1 MNTLNYVHRLE
12 ELEMDI
18 FNKFNALIEEHNDF
32 NFLDGL
38 MAEYEIEPQ
47 DGMTN
52 IQLCEEHCV
61 MNDLSIFEIRNDI
74 TGNVFDVQ
82 VISVDKTGIYV
93 VEYEE
98 TTQQHV
104 IRLSDLNSVE
114 YRIQLLTEM
123 VNLK

>member
-52 IQLCEEHCV
+52 IQVCEEHCV

>member
-18 FNKFNALIEEHNDF
+18 SNKFNALIEEHNDF
-32 NFLDGL
+32 NFLDAL
-38 MAEYEIEPQ
+38 MTEYEIEPQ
-47 DGMTN
+47 DVMTN
-52 IQLCEEHCV
+52 IQLCEEHSV
-61 MNDLSIFEIRNDI
+61 MNDLPIYEMRNDI

-93 VEYEE
+93 SEYEDS
-98 TTQQHV
+98 TQQHV
-104 IRLSDLNSVE
+104 IRLSELISVE

>member
-1 MNTLNYVHRLE
+1 MVALRYKERLD

-18 FNKFNALIEEHNDF
+18 SNKFNDLIEEKNDF
-32 NFLDGL
+32 NFLDKL
-38 MAEYEIEPQ
+38 LAEYELEPQ
-47 DGMTN
+47 DGMSN

-61 MNDLSIFEIRNDI
+61 MNDLPIFEIRNDI

-82 VISVDKTGIYV
+82 VISLDKTGIYV
-93 VEYEE
+93 VEYED

-104 IRLSDLNSVE
+104 IRFSDLSSVE

-123 VNLK
+123 SNII

>member
-1 MNTLNYVHRLE
+1 MNTLNYAHRLE

-18 FNKFNALIEEHNDF
+18 SNKFNDLIEEHNDF
-32 NFLDGL
+32 NFLDAL
-38 MAEYEIEPQ
+38 MTEYEIEPQ

-52 IQLCEEHCV
+52 IQLCEEHCE
-61 MNDLSIFEIRNDI
+61 MNDLPIYEMRNDI

-93 VEYEE
+93 VEYED
-98 TTQQHV
+98 TTEQYV
-104 IRLSDLNSVE
+104 IRLSELNSVE

>member
-18 FNKFNALIEEHNDF
+18 SNKFNDLIEEHHDF

-52 IQLCEEHCV
+52 IQVCEEHCV

-93 VEYEE
+93 VEYED

>member
-1 MNTLNYVHRLE
+1 MNTLNYVHRLQ

-18 FNKFNALIEEHNDF
+18 FNKFNELIEEHNDF
-32 NFLDGL
+32 NFLDAL

-47 DGMTN
+47 DGMSN
-52 IQLCEEHCV
+52 IQVCEEHCV
-61 MNDLSIFEIRNDI
+61 MNDLPIYEMRNDI

-93 VEYEE
+93 VEYED

>member
-52 IQLCEEHCV
+52 IQVCEEHCV

-93 VEYEE
+93 VEYED